1 MGGRYTVWGGHQEAN
16 RDANGHHFDFLSS
29 YAFFTSEL
37 KIKIPSKRKAKQQ
50 LLTELN
56 WVYRN
61 LDSFNH
67 TKSFDFFQS
76 YDRPTASRRFKYI
89 VANFISDVNKR
100 NEILENYNTW
110 KRKKEARLYWDQR
123 EKQRND
129 NFMNNFGAMDE
140 PVLLAESTSTN
151 LFDESNST
159 TTTAIISM
167 DIMDSSNTS
176 TLITDKSDHI
186 DIDQAKILISEAL
199 RAPDEDDCYM
209 IGNMNVSTCFFG
221 FQTFVQS
228 LLNDRLLNFES
239 YLQHI
244 LSLSS
249 ILLVG
254 KNRVQP
260 DLLKSLENGTEDD
273 SINDVHK
280 KIKMN
285 ENKFPRLLLMEVLD
299 IVQDVYQKKIT
310 RIEATH
316 LFLDLT
322 DDQSDLVIR
331 IILCFKRLVEDL
343 PDELLTSTI
352 KELGLCTSFLQ
363 PALKPLFDNPEK
375 KCSSRYIDKENVQH
389 SQDDTI
395 KIIHASLELLDSL
408 IRRHLSASFSSL
420 CLIKSFSVQCVCTS
434 ITLSTTSLD
443 PEDPG
448 AYIHTH
454 VRSADI
460 PLNYDSRA
468 SWTAIFELLAYLFT
482 CLKEQKLVLETV
494 TKESTVV
501 EQ

>member
-1 MGGRYTVWGGHQEAN
+1 M
-16 RDANGHHFDFLSS
+16 
-29 YAFFTSEL
+29 SEL
-37 KIKIPSKRKAKQQ
+37 KINIPSKRKAKQQ
-50 LLTELN
+50 FPTELN

-67 TKSFDFFQS
+67 TKPFDFFQS

-89 VANFISDVNKR
+89 VANFTSDVNKR

-110 KRKKEARLYWDQR
+110 KRKKESRLYWDQR

-129 NFMNNFGAMDE
+129 NFMNNFVAMDE
-140 PVLLAESTSTN
+140 PVLLAESTSPN

-159 TTTAIISM
+159 TTTTTIISM

-186 DIDQAKILISEAL
+186 GIDQAKILISEAL
-199 RAPDEDDCYM
+199 RPPDEDDCYM
-209 IGNMNVSTCFFG
+209 IENMNVSTCFFG

-228 LLNDRLLNFES
+228 LLNDRLLTFES

-254 KNRVQP
+254 KNRVHP
-260 DLLKSLENGTEDD
+260 DLLKLLENGTEDD
-273 SINDVHK
+273 IINDVHK
-280 KIKMN
+280 KIKIN
-285 ENKFPRLLLMEVLD
+285 ENKFPRLLLMEILD

-310 RIEATH
+310 RIEATR

-363 PALKPLFDNPEK
+363 PALKFLKVDQMAASP
-375 KCSSRYIDKENVQH
+375 
-389 SQDDTI
+389 SQITTI
-395 KIIHASLELLDSL
+395 KKKAFASLKLRPWLAAQ
-408 IRRHLSASFSSL
+408 I
-420 CLIKSFSVQCVCTS
+420 ITS
-434 ITLSTTSLD
+434 
-443 PEDPG
+443 
-448 AYIHTH
+448 
-454 VRSADI
+454 
-460 PLNYDSRA
+460 
-468 SWTAIFELLAYLFT
+468 
-482 CLKEQKLVLETV
+482 
-494 TKESTVV
+494 
-501 EQ
+501 